1 MWLRTFAIATMQL
14 SIATPINYLHRKWNR
29 GNSDHLL
36 QPFYNWLRYHLL
48 FATISVLRTTK
59 HFAWQKSDLL
69 QLKVQLVAITPPIAT
84 KSCRCDKKA
93 WHKGQKLVVSPPSF
107 FPAPDLLCSLVL
119 HAATSL
125 PRGPPSPTGPTD
137 QPRSAHLPSRSATRA
152 GITPCR
158 CMIRFSRARSL
169 SRDPRHS
176 SAGHACQGSLAPP

>member
-1 MWLRTFAIATMQL
+1 MYHFFIFFNFLLNVWLRTFAIATMQL
-14 SIATPINYLHRKWNR
+14 SIATPINYLQRKWNR

-93 WHKGQKLVVSPPSF
+93 WHKGQKLVVSPPSPRPTSSARWSSTRRPRCPVDR
-107 FPAPDLLCSLVL
+107 PAPQDPLTSHAPRTFLLDVPPELGSR
-119 HAATSL
+119 HAVA
-125 PRGPPSPTGPTD
+125 
-137 QPRSAHLPSRSATRA
+137 
-152 GITPCR
+152 
-158 CMIRFSRARSL
+158 
-169 SRDPRHS
+169 
-176 SAGHACQGSLAPP
+176 